1 MLLGLIIEFLVGIL
15 FLYLGFLIWK
25 KEKITLLHDYHY
37 KYVSDEDKPAFCALC
52 GIGVICIGIGSFL
65 SGLLIAITESSWS
78 FMAFATGFVI
88 GISLLIYAG
97 KRYNVK

>member
-37 KYVSDEDKPAFCALC
+37 K
-52 GIGVICIGIGSFL
+52 
-65 SGLLIAITESSWS
+65 
-78 FMAFATGFVI
+78 
-88 GISLLIYAG
+88 
-97 KRYNVK
+97 RYS